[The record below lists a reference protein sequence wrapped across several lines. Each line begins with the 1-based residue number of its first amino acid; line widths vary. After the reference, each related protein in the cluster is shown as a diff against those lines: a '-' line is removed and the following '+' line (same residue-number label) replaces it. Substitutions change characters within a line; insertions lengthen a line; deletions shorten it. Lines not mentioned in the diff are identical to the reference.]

1 MLFEY
6 CAECRRCCNV
16 DEGHPALEVT
26 LTTSE
31 QKKFGSIC
39 IERNCTHLGD
49 QGCTLGHEKPFSC
62 SLYPL
67 SFNPKSRTFSYDSEC
82 PLMPT
87 YVGQLKDEA
96 SEASLH
102 LEAITQEILKLETS
116 DPNFL
121 MENHAVD
128 IDYFELI
135 KLSHKALPTR
145 SAK

>member
-16 DEGHPALEVT
+16 DEGHPALDVT
-26 LTTSE
+26 LTKIE

-39 IERNCTHLGD
+39 IERNCSHLGD
-49 QGCTLGHEKPFSC
+49 EGCTLGHEKPFSC

-67 SFNPKSRTFSYDSEC
+67 SFDPASRLFSYDSEC

-87 YVGQLKDEA
+87 YIAQLPDA
-96 SEASLH
+96 SSEASQH
-102 LEAITQEILKLETS
+102 LKTITQKILKFETS

-121 MENHAVD
+121 KENHAID

-135 KLSHKALPTR
+135 ALPHSALPTR